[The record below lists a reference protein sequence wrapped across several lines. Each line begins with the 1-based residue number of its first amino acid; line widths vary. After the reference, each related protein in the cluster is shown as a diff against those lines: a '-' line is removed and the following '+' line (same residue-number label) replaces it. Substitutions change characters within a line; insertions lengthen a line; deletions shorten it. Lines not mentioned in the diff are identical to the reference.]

1 MKLWLRAILALVSTA
16 VSYAFYVSLPE
27 YMLNLPNTMSLPIAD
42 AEITI
47 GNFTELVFYI
57 KSIGFMIV
65 GVSFAHSLSEKGDT
79 AKPIFHLFRVLLKII
94 FYGLFI
100 FVEFSV
106 IEVASVSYGLYM
118 SIDITVLIY
127 FMMGGVVLDLILTI
141 LDFFITFL
149 PKKSEDKAMEEDL

>member
-1 MKLWLRAILALVSTA
+1 MKLWLRAILALA
-16 VSYAFYVSLPE
+16 AAAASYAFYVYLPE
-27 YMLNLPNTMSLPIAD
+27 YMLLLTDEMDLPIAD
-42 AEITI
+42 ATITI
-47 GNFTELVFYI
+47 GSMDTMVHYI

-65 GVSFAHSLSEKGDT
+65 GVSFAQSLSDKKDP
-79 AKPIFHLFRVLLKII
+79 AKPFFHLFRVILKII

-106 IEVASVSYGLYM
+106 IEVASATYGLYM

-149 PKKSEDKAMEEDL
+149 PKKTDAMEEDF